1 MAARKPAGELSR
13 LSSSAARRE
22 SRSRPPTLA
31 EEEAPAA
38 SLCSPTFTTSLRL
51 ARGSRGLMPAV
62 RRWRASSDAPMRVM
76 STMTG
81 APDASESGTFPS
93 RFCMRSSLRVAE
105 FHRFLM
111 ALSVRPGMSL
121 TISAHFVPC
130 SATACRISRSS
141 SSVKFSFFTSGERW
155 LCQRSRHCL
164 PTRPGR
170 CCAIWDQEEG
180 PYWATI
186 LSSLAS
192 SSGVHTIFLI
202 ARAGWSGP
210 HSSPAAGQ

>member
-164 PTRPGR
+164 PLRSGISSAICAH
-170 CCAIWDQEEG
+170 CCVPFA
-180 PYWATI
+180 PTKS
-186 LSSLAS
+186 LSLWS
-192 SSGVHTIFLI
+192 SSTDHGL
-202 ARAGWSGP
+202 R
-210 HSSPAAGQ
+210 